1 MTEGGIQECLV
12 DAMAKTASPEYL
24 IISASLRSV
33 SLSRVMAETLRETYV
48 KLGVSHQL
56 VDLREYVLPL
66 CDGEDAYEHPHV
78 TTLSAMVEAARVII
92 VATPIYNYDANATTK
107 NLVELTGSA
116 WENKTVGFLCA
127 AGGASSYMSIMSL
140 ANSLMLDFRCLI
152 IPRFV
157 YAKGEDFISKKQP
170 TADLAARILALAE
183 ASVKI
188 RNA

>member
-1 MTEGGIQECLV
+1 MTKAAL
-12 DAMAKTASPEYL
+12 PEYL
-24 IISASLRSV
+24 IISASLRTA
-33 SLSRVMAETLRETYV
+33 SLSRVMAETLRAAYA
-48 KLGVSHQL
+48 KLGVTHQL

-66 CDGEDAYEHPHV
+66 CDGEAAYEHPHV
-78 TTLSAMVEAARVII
+78 TTLSAMIQNARVII
-92 VATPIYNYDANATTK
+92 VATPIYNYAANATAK
-107 NLVELTGSA
+107 NLIELTGSA

-127 AGGASSYMSIMSL
+127 AGGATSYMSIMSL

-157 YAKGEDFISKKQP
+157 YAKGEDFSAKLEP
-170 TADLAARILALAE
+170 SADLAARIHALVA

>member
-1 MTEGGIQECLV
+1 MSKTE
-12 DAMAKTASPEYL
+12 TPEYL
-24 IISASLRSV
+24 VISASLRSA
-33 SLSRVMAETLRETYV
+33 SLSRVMAQTVCEAYA

-66 CDGEDAYEHPHV
+66 CDGETAYGHPHV
-78 TTLSAMVEAARVII
+78 VPLTGLIKAARVII
-92 VATPIYNYDANATTK
+92 IATPIYNYDANAAVK
-107 NLVELTGSA
+107 NLVELTGKA

-127 AGGASSYMSIMSL
+127 AGGASSYMSVMGL

-157 YAKGEDFISKKQP
+157 YAKGDDFIEKKHP
-170 TADLAARILALAE
+170 APGLAERLTALAE

-188 RNA
+188 RNAA

>member
-1 MTEGGIQECLV
+1 
-12 DAMAKTASPEYL
+12 MAASNSPEYL
-24 IISASLRSV
+24 IISTSLRSS
-33 SLSRVMAETLRETYV
+33 SLSRVMAETLREAYG
-48 KLGVSHQL
+48 KLGAAHQL
-56 VDLREYVLPL
+56 VDLREYLLPL
-66 CDGEDAYEHPHV
+66 CDGEAAYGHPHV
-78 TTLSAMVEAARVII
+78 TTLSALVEGARVIV
-92 VATPIYNYDANATTK
+92 VATPIYNYDANATAK

-127 AGGASSYMSIMSL
+127 AGGASSYMSIMGL

-157 YAKGEDFISKKQP
+157 YAKGEDFSPEKEP
-170 TADLAARILALAE
+170 TPDLAARIAALAE

>member
-1 MTEGGIQECLV
+1 
-12 DAMAKTASPEYL
+12 MATPPSPEYL
-24 IISASLRSV
+24 IISASLRSA
-33 SLSRVMAETLRETYV
+33 SLSRVMAETLCDAYT
-48 KLGVSHQL
+48 KLGVTHQL
-56 VDLREYVLPL
+56 IDLREYVLPL
-66 CDGEDAYEHPHV
+66 CDGEAAYEHPHV
-78 TTLSAMVEAARVII
+78 TTLSALIESARVII
-92 VATPIYNYDANATTK
+92 VATPIYNFDANATAK

-116 WENKTVGFLCA
+116 WEDKTVGFLCA

-157 YAKGEDFISKKQP
+157 YAKGEDFSSHKQP
-170 TADLAARILALAE
+170 TADLAGRISALAE

>member
-1 MTEGGIQECLV
+1 MPKPAL
-12 DAMAKTASPEYL
+12 PEYL
-24 IISASLRSV
+24 ILSASLRSA
-33 SLSRVMAETLRETYV
+33 SLSRVMAETLRDAYT
-48 KLGVSHQL
+48 KLDVTNQL

-66 CDGEDAYEHPHV
+66 CDGEAAYGHPHV
-78 TTLSAMVEAARVII
+78 TTLSALIEAARVIV

-107 NLVELTGSA
+107 NLVELTGSS

-127 AGGASSYMSIMSL
+127 AGGASSYMSIMGL

-157 YAKGEDFISKKQP
+157 YAKGDDFSAKKTP
-170 TADLAARILALAE
+170 SPELAARIIALAE

>member
-1 MTEGGIQECLV
+1 MT
-12 DAMAKTASPEYL
+12 KTTPPEYL
-24 IISASLRSV
+24 IISASLRSA
-33 SLSRVMAETLRETYV
+33 SLSRVMAETLREAYA

-56 VDLREYVLPL
+56 IDLREYVLPL
-66 CDGEDAYEHPHV
+66 CDGEAAYEHPHV
-78 TTLSAMVEAARVII
+78 TTLSALIEGARVVI
-92 VATPIYNYDANATTK
+92 VATPIYNYDANATAK

-157 YAKGEDFISKKQP
+157 YAKGEDFGPEKEP
-170 TADLAARILALAE
+170 TGELAARIHALAE

>member
-1 MTEGGIQECLV
+1 MPKPAL
-12 DAMAKTASPEYL
+12 PEYL
-24 IISASLRSV
+24 IISASLRSA
-33 SLSRVMAETLRETYV
+33 SLSRLMAETLRDAYT
-48 KLGVSHQL
+48 KLDVTNQL

-66 CDGEDAYEHPHV
+66 CDGEAAYGHPHV
-78 TTLSAMVEAARVII
+78 TTLSALIEAARVIV
-92 VATPIYNYDANATTK
+92 VATPIYNYDANATAK
-107 NLVELTGSA
+107 NLVELTGSS

-127 AGGASSYMSIMSL
+127 AGGASSYMSIMGL

-157 YAKGEDFISKKQP
+157 YAKGDDFNAKKTP
-170 TADLAARILALAE
+170 TPELAARIIALAE